1 MLLEIIKIYL
11 NRITM
16 MRDVRAMFLLFSLP
30 PPLPPTQFYMQNN
43 KVCGSSLHS
52 TAAACLLV
60 KNCSCCVCMALT
72 NTTYTP
78 YVNDAFLIEV
88 M

>member
-16 MRDVRAMFLLFSLP
+16 MSDVRAMFLLFSFLP
-30 PPLPPTQFYMQNN
+30 PKFYMQKN

-52 TAAACLLV
+52 TAAASLLV
-60 KNCSCCVCMALT
+60 KNCSRCVCMALT

-78 YVNDAFLIEV
+78 YVKDTFLIEV
-88 M
+88 T